1 MLPCLCLTTGV
12 APTVVAAQAAQEVAV
27 RGDGNKSYL
36 GLSDV
41 SELWQRTRRTGVRS
55 QSGAQELHL
64 Y

>member
-1 MLPCLCLTTGV
+1 MPRSDHWSGTNSL
-12 APTVVAAQAAQEVAV
+12 AAQAAQEAAM
-27 RGDGNKSYL
+27 RGDGSKSYL

-55 QSGAQELHL
+55 QFGAQELHL